1 VIRDL
6 LRAAGEG
13 ELVAIKS
20 VDDLHTLC
28 GDIVKLTLMRN
39 QIVEPNETVARSV
52 TEYELCNVFA
62 PIGFPSVKSSIL
74 VKYSVELGRVDVQYL
89 GGKSCV
95 FCQCSHLLP
104 IFVEDG

>member
-1 VIRDL
+1 MIRDL

-39 QIVEPNETVARSV
+39 QIVEPNETVAR
-52 TEYELCNVFA
+52 CHR
-62 PIGFPSVKSSIL
+62 I
-74 VKYSVELGRVDVQYL
+74 
-89 GGKSCV
+89 
-95 FCQCSHLLP
+95 
-104 IFVEDG
+104 